1 MINQLIFQLL
11 GQEIRG
17 LSVEAIKDM
26 YLQQLEEEDKADL
39 ETQTS
44 IIHLL
49 HYNKIYNKVQYRL

>member
-49 HYNKIYNKVQYRL
+49 HFNKIYNKVQYQL

>member
-1 MINQLIFQLL
+1 MISQLIYQLL

-17 LSVEAIKDM
+17 LLVEAIKDM
-26 YLQQLEEEDKADL
+26 YLQQMEVDKADL

-49 HYNKIYNKVQYRL
+49 HFNRMYNKVQYQL